1 MTELLRLLVYEFRMV
16 SYDYFCDQMQPYEV
30 ANLIDCIPYTDR
42 PQWEQTRLKIFSTA
56 SMFSKGSMT
65 VKDIM
70 QFPWES
76 DDGAETEPMTQEITG
91 GDIERLKQQAKL
103 FINSQQN
110 NGTGL

>member
-1 MTELLRLLVYEFRMV
+1 MLVYEFRMV
-16 SYDYFCDQMQPYEV
+16 TYDYFCDVMQPYEV
-30 ANLIDCIPYTDR
+30 ANMIDCIPYTDR

-56 SMFSKGSMT
+56 SMFSKGNLT

-70 QFPWES
+70 CFPWES
-76 DDGAETEPMTQEITG
+76 DEAETEPMTQEITG

-103 FINSQQN
+103 FINSQN